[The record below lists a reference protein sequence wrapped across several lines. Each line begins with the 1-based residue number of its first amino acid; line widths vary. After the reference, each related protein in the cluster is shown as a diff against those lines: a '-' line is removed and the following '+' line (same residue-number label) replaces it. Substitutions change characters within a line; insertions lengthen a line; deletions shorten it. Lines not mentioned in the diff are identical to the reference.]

1 MQRKPVLIIAAIAV
15 IGICAFLFVRGK
27 YLVKPK
33 DTEVIAFLDGFN
45 ADVNAG
51 DPDSLFKYFDS
62 HRKAKTLNHLLN
74 LMCNKTGSDGNKPLF
89 YVSLDTHQSEIKLI
103 NAEIVEA
110 KVPVQ
115 FTEKINSG
123 NVRQTILLLRL
134 RKVSAGVFKITRID
148 GRVFYKDYIAYEND
162 IRPIDNSITYSPE
175 TLEAFKKAEQL
186 KSKYD
191 TVVWFH
197 HLNQKTYYYVVKGGW
212 KHFYYSYENG
222 EKAKDTYKMGLVDP
236 DLKEIIPVEYDLVH
250 NVGGTIAGMIEV
262 EKGDKRGLYNLT
274 GKIMVPVTYD
284 QIMPLKEGDN
294 LAVLRNGD
302 DYFYL
307 KKDTT
312 ITDKITNLDI
322 SAMLRKTK
330 WYGDSYDMAKISKND
345 VMEYN
350 SKDEYASIMLP
361 PSYLVDWNVQPHLIN
376 LPNPLRKATDEMMG
390 MSSSYEITFEQYK
403 TQGSW
408 YETIF
413 NTIKDNYVD
422 ARSGLYEHRNVVMVD
437 KKHNQ
442 IVGYDINTDNSRD
455 VEGGTLSGT
464 CNELTFRAVNDSLFE
479 LKTTAF
485 IGMDMKNGKFLSEAP
500 AYHYLYVNGNKLR
513 EYPTGRLFNFTRY
526 VKMDE
531 SYLHGCFVYND
542 KPMGYVSDELLQY
555 MKNEIFA
562 EYNYK
567 FKNQKWVDMFE
578 NRFNRYNATL
588 RDDVS
593 DSLTAIDT
601 YNIAWINKKLKTSK
615 INTSRSAE

>member
-1 MQRKPVLIIAAIAV
+1 MQKKPVLIIAAIAV
-15 IGICAFLFVRGK
+15 VGICAFLFIRSK
-27 YLVKPK
+27 YLVKPT
-33 DTEVIAFLDGFN
+33 DTEVITFLDGFN
-45 ADVNAG
+45 TDVNAG
-51 DPDSLFKYFDS
+51 DPDKLLNYFDT
-62 HRKAKTLNHLLN
+62 KQKTKQLTRLLN
-74 LMCNKTGSDGNKPLF
+74 LLSNKAGSDGEKPLF
-89 YVSLDTHQSEIKLI
+89 YVSLATDKSEIKII
-103 NAEIVEA
+103 NSEIIEA
-110 KVPVQ
+110 KIPAQ
-115 FTEKINSG
+115 FTKKINDG
-123 NVRQTILLLRL
+123 DVKQTTLLLKL
-134 RKVSAGVFKITRID
+134 RKVSAGVFKIIRID
-148 GRVFYKDYIAYEND
+148 ARTFFKDYIAYEENL
-162 IRPIDNSITYSPE
+162 RPVDETITYSPK

-197 HLNQKTYYYVVKGGW
+197 HLNKKTYYYVVKGEW
-212 KHFYYSYENG
+212 KHFYYGYEN
-222 EKAKDTYKMGLVDP
+222 EAKVKDTYKMGLVDP

-250 NVGGTIAGMIEV
+250 NVGGTITGMIEV

-312 ITDKITNLDI
+312 ITDKITDLDI

-330 WYGDSYDMAKISKND
+330 WYGESYDMAKISKDD

-350 SKDEYASIMLP
+350 SKDEYASITLP
-361 PSYLVDWNVQPHLIN
+361 PSYLVDWNVQPHHIN
-376 LPNPLRKATDEMMG
+376 LPNPLRKATDDMMS
-390 MSSSYEITFEQYK
+390 MSSSYEITFEHYK

-408 YETIF
+408 FETIF
-413 NTIKDNYVD
+413 NTIKDDYVD

-442 IVGYDINTDNSRD
+442 IVGYDISTDNSRD

-464 CNELTFRAVNDSLFE
+464 CNELTFRALNDSLFE

-485 IGMDMKNGKFLSEAP
+485 IGMDMKNGKFLNEAP
-500 AYHYLYVNGNKLR
+500 AYHYLYIKDKKLR
-513 EYPTGRLFNFTRY
+513 EYPGGRLFNFTKY

-531 SYLHGCFVYND
+531 SYLHGCFVYD
-542 KPMGYVSDELLQY
+542 QRPMGYVSDELLQY

-567 FKNQKWVDMFE
+567 FKNQKWVDLFE

-593 DSLTAIDT
+593 DSLTTIDK

-615 INTSRSAE
+615 VSTSRSAE